1 MITSMKTTFLV
12 LVRII
17 KVIAV
22 LVFAAGMVLTALGV
36 YDFYHALSHF
46 GEGAEGFQLVGG
58 IAVGLLR
65 GVDLFLIAIVFFV
78 FSLGLLI
85 LFNNKAEE
93 SMLHINLPDWLR
105 IKNFIQLKVLLWEAV
120 LTTLVVSFLT
130 GLVNERING
139 SIITTS
145 DLILPGA
152 ILLIAISLYFL
163 KKGEGE
169 GH

>member
-1 MITSMKTTFLV
+1 MKTTFAV

-17 KVIAV
+17 KIIAV
-22 LVFAAGMVLTALGV
+22 LIFGAGIVLTALGV

-46 GEGAEGFQLVGG
+46 AVGAEGFQLVGG

-85 LFNNKAEE
+85 LFNNKDEE
-93 SMLHINLPDWLR
+93 SVLPVNLPDWLR
-105 IKNFIQLKVLLWEAV
+105 VKNFIQLKVLLWEAV

-130 GLVNERING
+130 GLVNERLNG
-139 SIITTS
+139 TIIATS
-145 DLILPGA
+145 DLIVPGA

-163 KKGEGE
+163 KKGEGN